1 MSAFTVKIKI
11 DFRGVILF
19 KAARRLETL
28 DMFSTSLNNERSGD
42 EDRSS
47 SFKKILVALARALNE
62 FHISI
67 PSEPYESCSPF
78 EK

>member
-28 DMFSTSLNNERSGD
+28 DMFSTSLTMNVVEMKIAAAPSKRS
-42 EDRSS
+42 
-47 SFKKILVALARALNE
+47 
-62 FHISI
+62 
-67 PSEPYESCSPF
+67 
-78 EK
+78 